1 LEVAMRAGW
10 SGRGSLDVRGKSHPW
25 VFSTW
30 STAGNAE
37 GFLGR
42 RSPRRAA
49 ADFVH
54 SLLAKPGRAAVG
66 GCLVAAAVAASAAAP
81 TDDVVAARRGPFEVV
96 LDLEGGFEPAGSTLV
111 TVRPESWSQPLEILE
126 VAPHGA
132 AVEAG
137 AVLCRFDVE
146 KIDRAL
152 EDLRVELAVT
162 MQALE
167 IARQELAAAEALR
180 PLDLAEAER
189 ENRVAVEDRAR
200 FLALGRSLAED
211 TARFAARAARQR
223 LTYARE
229 ELGQL
234 ERMYQDKDLTEETE
248 EMILQRTRFDV
259 EQAEFG
265 LRRTTAETE
274 ETLELD
280 VPRRAEALDQGAE
293 KAALRLAKVRAT
305 LPLELERR
313 RLAIAKLEH
322 DHGRSRRTVE
332 ELGRDRERATLRAA
346 AAGIV
351 YHGRMTDGGW
361 SSAGPV
367 AKAVVGQAVPLGELA
382 FTVVAPGPLRFRAKV
397 PESELHLIRP
407 GLAGRVAATG
417 FPDVFGEATL
427 AAAAAPVPKG
437 GGFDA
442 VFTIAFAPATATWL
456 PGMTGRSR
464 FVIRGRADAVTVPAA
479 AVFREGL
486 ADRVVY
492 VARDEGDPERRLVKV
507 GLTSGGRTEIL
518 EGVAA
523 GDRVRT
529 TKP

>member
-1 LEVAMRAGW
+1 
-10 SGRGSLDVRGKSHPW
+10 
-25 VFSTW
+25 
-30 STAGNAE
+30 
-37 GFLGR
+37 
-42 RSPRRAA
+42 
-49 ADFVH
+49 
-54 SLLAKPGRAAVG
+54 
-66 GCLVAAAVAASAAAP
+66 VAASAAAP

-96 LDLEGGFEPAGSTLV
+96 LDLEGGFEPAASTLV
-111 TVRPESWSQPLEILE
+111 TVRPEGWSQPLEILE

-280 VPRRAEALDQGAE
+280 V
-293 KAALRLAKVRAT
+293 LRLAKVRAT

>member
-1 LEVAMRAGW
+1 VKA
-10 SGRGSLDVRGKSHPW
+10 
-25 VFSTW
+25 
-30 STAGNAE
+30 
-37 GFLGR
+37 
-42 RSPRRAA
+42 
-49 ADFVH
+49 
-54 SLLAKPGRAAVG
+54 GRAAVCG
-66 GCLVAAAVAASAAAP
+66 GLVAVAAAAAP
-81 TDDVVAARRGPFEVV
+81 PADDVVPARRGPFEVV
-96 LDLEGGFEPAGSTLV
+96 LELEGGFEPAAATLV
-111 TVRPESWSQPLEILE
+111 TARPESWSQPLEILE
-126 VAPHGA
+126 VVPHGA

-162 MQALE
+162 AQGLE

-180 PLDLAEAER
+180 PLDLADAER
-189 ENRVAVEDRAR
+189 ESRIAAEDQAR

-229 ELGQL
+229 ELTQL
-234 ERMYQDKDLTEETE
+234 ERMYKDKDLTEETE

-265 LRRTTAETE
+265 LRRTTTESE

-280 VPRRAEALDQGAE
+280 VPRQAEALDQGAA
-293 KAALRLAKVRAT
+293 KAALRLAKART
-305 LPLELERR
+305 MLPLELERR

-322 DHGRSRRTVE
+322 DRGRSLRTVE

-361 SSAGPV
+361 SSAGPA
-367 AKAVVGQAVPLGELA
+367 AKAVVGQAAPLGELA
-382 FTVVAPGPLRFRAKV
+382 FTVVGPGPLRFRAKV
-397 PESELHLIRP
+397 PEPDLHQIRP
-407 GLAGRVAATG
+407 GLAGRVVATG
-417 FPDVFGEATL
+417 FPDAAAEATL
-427 AAAAAPVPKG
+427 AAAAAPVPRG

-442 VFTIAFAPATATWL
+442 VFTVAGGPAPAVWL
-456 PGMTGRSR
+456 PGMTGRGR

-486 ADRVVY
+486 AERVVY
-492 VARDEGDPERRLVKV
+492 VARDEGDPERRVVKV